1 MAAQSGNSERVNRKM
16 FRSLFFLT
24 EFKQQPNKQTRG
36 GKSVGEIRFI
46 VVVLYIIC
54 LKDVIQAQER

>member
-1 MAAQSGNSERVNRKM
+1 MAAQSGNSELVNRKM
-16 FRSLFFLT
+16 FRSLFFLN
-24 EFKQQPNKQTRG
+24 EIKQQPSKQTRG
-36 GKSVGEIRFI
+36 GKPVGETRFI